1 MEILS
6 NIWMHKHLM
15 LVVYEN
21 LDCSC
26 LLFPPYML
34 WLHTF
39 FIDWKPT
46 VYKSALCHCLWTLV
60 EEFNQKSLE
69 NGFYSFSFSDLRGT
83 YFFVWIWATAERPY
97 LLPEGL
103 SLVFSFR
110 VCLLRM
116 KSGFF
121 SFWQHLNFLFVH
133 QVFILS
139 FCCSVFKFIDSF
151 FSSHDPL
158 LILSVSVFVLLN
170 FRKFFVS
177 FFKKFFYLFLFLR
190 SLRINPKA
198 ACMLG
203 KCCPPELPPQF
214 SDLSAVHLLL
224 DDSNSLV
231 ITCSGPCASLQQQ
244 IAVFWG
250 QVLDLKCSSPA
261 FLCLLSLYLLFPV
274 P

>member
-1 MEILS
+1 MHYMQCSDCFSASIAVFPSLFLYQCLLWSLGRLQHAVLTALFPFPVLFLKFFFKFFLVVSMEILS

-83 YFFVWIWATAERPY
+83 YFFVWIWATAECPY

-177 FFKKFFYLFLFLR
+177 FF
-190 SLRINPKA
+190 
-198 ACMLG
+198 
-203 KCCPPELPPQF
+203 
-214 SDLSAVHLLL
+214 
-224 DDSNSLV
+224 
-231 ITCSGPCASLQQQ
+231 
-244 IAVFWG
+244 
-250 QVLDLKCSSPA
+250 
-261 FLCLLSLYLLFPV
+261 
-274 P
+274 